1 MQNFSA
7 EGRRVIDDVARR
19 HNVSSDAV
27 GTLLLALAAGQ
38 GTQAQFSH
46 PDLGGM
52 GQWSQGGMI
61 MVGDMFNQGL
71 KYRVDALCNELANL
85 LRKDP
90 ALAAAPPSWQSQS
103 QSQSGGYNPANS
115 YQSQAGGY
123 QNQSGGDFQSQGGGV
138 SLFVRGPSNNWWPAE
153 LGAPSSSGAQNNM
166 RYALFPVVR
175 RLAIDINGHVTVYDT
190 GDHQISGFSQ
200 QQSGDQS
207 ITFNSQYGVVRVADL
222 PVVSPSTGTAEVPPP
237 APSAVSQPTSPAS
250 DAPRSDAAAMS
261 APAPVAAAAAA
272 PRTSETGIASADDIF
287 AKIERLADLR
297 QKGILTDEE
306 FAAKKS
312 ELLSRI

>member
-27 GTLLLALAAGQ
+27 ATLMLALAAGQ

-85 LRKDP
+85 LRNDP

-103 QSQSGGYNPANS
+103 QGQSGGYNPANNC
-115 YQSQAGGY
+115 QSQGGGY
-123 QNQSGGDFQSQGGGV
+123 QSQSGGDFQSQGGGV

-222 PVVSPSTGTAEVPPP
+222 TVVSPSNGAAEVPPP
-237 APSAVSQPTSPAS
+237 AAPAVSQATSPANDAQRF
-250 DAPRSDAAAMS
+250 DAPPLS
-261 APAPVAAAAAA
+261 APAATASA
-272 PRTSETGIASADDIF
+272 PRFSETGTASADDIF
-287 AKIERLADLR
+287 AKIERLAELR

-306 FAAKKS
+306 FAAKKT